1 MEPWRLLSGVTGVVR
16 RNHCSIFVRLRRR
29 LLHCQESHQPW
40 RPYRMDFAGR
50 NSIANGRS
58 ATQYNRYNWYLW
70 KCFFFAQDSLSTKLT
85 FIYIVCLTWSE
96 PSSSSEARIQPTQ
109 MQDRFLHISREL
121 HLTYL
126 VSRAC
131 LYKVD
136 QYRIFQWKRLQSLCV
151 IKCRLQWATVEQQ
164 QLLPSSSL

>member
-1 MEPWRLLSGVTGVVR
+1 MSLINLESFIGWISRVAALLLTVD
-16 RNHCSIFVRLRRR
+16 L
-29 LLHCQESHQPW
+29 QPNII
-40 RPYRMDFAGR
+40 DIIGTFENA
-50 NSIANGRS
+50 
-58 ATQYNRYNWYLW
+58 
-70 KCFFFAQDSLSTKLT
+70 FFAQDSFSTKLT

-136 QYRIFQWKRLQSLCV
+136 QYRIFQ
-151 IKCRLQWATVEQQ
+151 
-164 QLLPSSSL
+164 